1 MKVKLSHPR
10 QNKIRK
16 RCHSLLSPDFYS
28 LIFTIR
34 SEQLGSLLS
43 FFARRA
49 LQIEVEF
56 KLLSVIFL
64 LRALFEEGYL
74 AEISTSA
81 RAVFQGLSF
90 LVAHIHT
97 VVTLPVNPPATAARQ
112 QEVCSQR

>member
-1 MKVKLSHPR
+1 MS
-10 QNKIRK
+10 
-16 RCHSLLSPDFYS
+16 LSPISRLLQPD
-28 LIFTIR
+28 IHNQIR
-34 SEQLGSLLS
+34 TAWISSVI
-43 FFARRA
+43 FARRA